1 MRRRLRIAA
10 FVALGLAGA
19 VFVGV
24 PIAWALDMRAHNGEV
39 ARHVVLG
46 GVDVSGLTQPEV
58 AAVVG
63 DLARRYETAEIE
75 VDAPNGDVSFTASD
89 VGLEVDVEA
98 TLGDVLAT
106 GRDGSAMGNLA
117 SWVNGYRND
126 REAQVHVK
134 VDEGAVYEVIDER
147 DEGPR
152 EPAVEPTV
160 RLEDTTFVAVE
171 GKPGKGI
178 DPADVIAALPTA
190 AASGLPVRVEV
201 PRGRVE
207 PRFTLADAK
216 ALAERAGPLTSH
228 SIELKAGSASATVK
242 VAQLR
247 GWVTADARREGLV
260 LALDGEEAMSDLR
273 KLLPKAGKPA
283 VETSFEVVGGQV
295 KIIAGESG
303 SACCADEAL
312 TRIEER
318 LFAGNATGGAGSGTT
333 SSSPIVLPLQVV
345 EPKLTTSEAQ
355 ALGIKEL
362 VGTFETKHKAGE
374 PRVANIHRIA
384 DLVRG
389 QVILPG
395 ETFSVNTFVGKRTT
409 AKGFVAAPVIE
420 DGKFS
425 EDIGGGISQF
435 ATTLFNAAFFAGL
448 DFGEYQSH
456 SIYISRYPYGR
467 EATLSYPHPD
477 LEIENK
483 TKYGVLIWPTYSSTT
498 ITVNLYST
506 KHLEATQTGQSSSP
520 KGACTRVKTDR
531 SVKNLET
538 GKTKTDSVFAT
549 YRPAEGINC

>member
-39 ARHVVLG
+39 ARNVVLG
-46 GVDVSGLTQPEV
+46 GVNVSGLTRAEV
-58 AAVVG
+58 AAVV
-63 DLARRYETAEIE
+63 DELARRYETAEIE
-75 VDAPNGDVSFTASD
+75 VDAPNGDVRFTAED
-89 VGLEVDVEA
+89 VGLQVDVAA
-98 TLGDVLAT
+98 TLQDVLDT

-126 REAQVHVK
+126 RDAK
-134 VDEGAVYEVIDER
+134 VQITLDEGAVYEVIDER
-147 DEGPR
+147 DDGPR
-152 EPAVEPTV
+152 EPPVEPTV
-160 RLEDTTFVAVE
+160 ELDGSTFVAVD
-171 GKPGKGI
+171 GNPGKGI

-207 PRFTLADAK
+207 PRFALADAK
-216 ALAERAGPLTSH
+216 ALAERAGPLTSR
-228 SIELKAGSASATVK
+228 SVELKAGSASATVK

-247 GWVTADARREGLV
+247 SWVTADARREGLV

-273 KLLPKAGKPA
+273 DLLPKAGKPA
-283 VETSFEVVGGQV
+283 VETRFEVVGGQV

-303 SACCADEAL
+303 SACCGDDAL
-312 TRIEER
+312 TRIEQR
-318 LFAGNATGGAGSGTT
+318 LFGNGSGGAGVGTT
-333 SSSPIVLPLQVV
+333 SSSPILLPLQVV
-345 EPKLTTSEAQ
+345 EPKLTTAEAER
-355 ALGIKEL
+355 LGVKEL
-362 VGTFETKHKAGE
+362 VGSFETKHKAGE

-389 QVILPG
+389 HVILPG

-520 KGACTRVKTDR
+520 KGACARVKTER

-538 GKTKTDSVFAT
+538 GTTKTDAIFAT